1 MTFRA
6 ALFDVDGTLLDSLGV
21 WQDIDRRYFA
31 MKGMEVP
38 EHYAEQINGL
48 SFLQTAVY
56 TKEHFGIAESPE
68 EIAALWRE
76 MCREEYEKHLTIK
89 PGVKEYLTGLKEKG
103 VKLAVVTTLPYNLF
117 APALKRNGILHLF
130 DTYATTDE
138 GGETKAEGRIY
149 TLAAERLGIP
159 NADCAVFEDIPEGL
173 TGAKKAGMTAVLV
186 CDRRNAKS
194 LEQSKKICD
203 HCLESFEGSTYGY

>member
-56 TKEHFGIAESPE
+56 TKEHFGFPESPE

-89 PGVKEYLTGLKEKG
+89 PGVKKYLTGLRERG
-103 VKLAVVTTLPYNLF
+103 VKLAVVTTLSRNLF
-117 APALKRNGILHLF
+117 GPALERNGILHLF
-130 DTYATTDE
+130 DACATTDE

-149 TLAAERLGIP
+149 TLAAQRLDMP

-186 CDRRNAKS
+186 YDRHNEKS
-194 LEQSKKICD
+194 LSVSKNICD
-203 HCLESFEGSTYGY
+203 HYIETFEGSTYGY